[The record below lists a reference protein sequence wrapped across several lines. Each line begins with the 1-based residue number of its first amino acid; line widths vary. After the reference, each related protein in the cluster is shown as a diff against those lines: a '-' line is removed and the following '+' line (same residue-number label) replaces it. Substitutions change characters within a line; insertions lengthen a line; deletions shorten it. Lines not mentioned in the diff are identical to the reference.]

1 MKHPTLQRHYPIP
14 NLDFRDFW
22 DLVSHFQ
29 HVNPRYHM
37 VTYTVEG
44 VRNLIVNDE
53 VDMALVLRKLS
64 TNSEPIRRFT
74 ARLFDEGDSEENPY
88 GSAKLVYLPALTDFQ
103 DAGLYYYGSVESKLS
118 LYRFEDL
125 LYSNYALEDFFDVD
139 PEFGTPCEVL
149 AVVVD
154 MRGFS
159 TFCEQPHIESPY
171 TCGLMTAF
179 YHTVRQS
186 FIKYPPDMMKF
197 LGDGVLC
204 VWQTGNDDRTVAIDI
219 AIGGLED
226 LSGRWQNV
234 LLGPHF
240 IHGAPEGVASAV
252 SFGLASRIST
262 NDDYLGRPI
271 NLATRLVGA
280 CPAGVILIDRNV
292 PGIKDKENLK
302 SKVAAQLKTFGDYKV
317 WAIEP

>member
-29 HVNPRYHM
+29 HVNPRYHL
-37 VTYTVEG
+37 VTYTLEG
-44 VRNLIVNDE
+44 THSLIVNDE
-53 VDMALVLRKLS
+53 VDVALVLRKLAS
-64 TNSEPIRRFT
+64 NTDSIRRYT
-74 ARLFDEGDSEENPY
+74 ARLFDEGDPDDNPY
-88 GSAKLVYLPALTDFQ
+88 GNAKLVYLPALTDFQ
-103 DAGLYYYGSVESKLS
+103 EAGLYYYGSIESKLS
-118 LYRFEDL
+118 LFRFEDL
-125 LYSNYALEDFFDVD
+125 LYSNYALEDRFDAD

-159 TFCEQPHIESPY
+159 AFCEQPHIESPY

-179 YHTVRQS
+179 YNTVRQI

-204 VWQTGNDDRTVAIDI
+204 VWQTNNEDRAIAIDVAIT
-219 AIGGLED
+219 GLED
-226 LSGRWQNV
+226 LSSRWRKV
-234 LLGPHF
+234 LQGPHF
-240 IHGAPEGVASAV
+240 IHGAPEGIGCAL

-262 NDDYLGRPI
+262 NDDYLGRPVNI
-271 NLATRLVGA
+271 VTRLVSA
-280 CPAGVILIDRNV
+280 CPSGTILIDRNV
-292 PGIKDKENLK
+292 PGVRDKQNLRGK
-302 SKVAAQLKTFGDYKV
+302 IASQLKTYGDYKV
-317 WAIEP
+317 WALE